1 MKFWKSLVVVF
12 MLYICF
18 FSIYVAIVLEK
29 PLKIHKDIEVYIPKG
44 ASFYAIASTFKDKGL
59 IKDEHVFIIA
69 GKLLGIEKKA
79 RAGYYLITKDMT
91 MLDILKKLLE
101 GRIIEYKLTVIEG
114 DSLYEIADKLA
125 QINPEFKQALWNLAT
140 DPAFLSSM
148 NIQAPSIEGY
158 LFPSVYEI
166 PKGMNINEILTM
178 MIKKFW
184 QVYNEELRK
193 QTEKMGWTVNE
204 VVTLASIIEKE
215 AKVEEE
221 KPLISAVYHN
231 RLRIGM
237 PLQADP
243 TAIYGVKR
251 YKTGVT
257 KKDLKNKSPY
267 NTYIIKKL
275 PPGPIACPG
284 LKSILAAL
292 YPAKVPY
299 LYFVSKGDGTHE
311 FSVDYQAHISAI
323 NMLRGNKSDE

>member
-1 MKFWKSLVVVF
+1 
-12 MLYICF
+12 
-18 FSIYVAIVLEK
+18 
-29 PLKIHKDIEVYIPKG
+29 
-44 ASFYAIASTFKDKGL
+44 
-59 IKDEHVFIIA
+59 
-69 GKLLGIEKKA
+69 
-79 RAGYYLITKDMT
+79 
-91 MLDILKKLLE
+91 
-101 GRIIEYKLTVIEG
+101 
-114 DSLYEIADKLA
+114 
-125 QINPEFKQALWNLAT
+125 
-140 DPAFLSSM
+140 
-148 NIQAPSIEGY
+148 
-158 LFPSVYEI
+158 
-166 PKGMNINEILTM
+166 

-275 PPGPIACPG
+275 PTRTYCMSGVKINSCC
-284 LKSILAAL
+284 LISCKSAL
-292 YPAKVPY
+292 SLFVPKATV
-299 LYFVSKGDGTHE
+299 LMNSPLIIRLIFQLS
-311 FSVDYQAHISAI
+311 IC
-323 NMLRGNKSDE
+323 